1 MILLAAVVSI
11 NCGKEHPPK
20 NYVAKVNNAYL
31 TNQELTA
38 ILESSGKKQYKSEV
52 IRNWV
57 NKQVLYQEAE
67 KEGITG
73 QDIFK
78 NKLNESKIELAG
90 ALLTQKISDKEKI
103 KYDSVSVRN
112 YFKEH
117 KDEFKLF
124 DNSYYLN
131 LVEFKSE
138 DKAVQFRTLVLE
150 KGWKNALE
158 NFENDH
164 SMIKNNYQY
173 IFSEQ
178 DIYPVSLLRVIK
190 ELYPKEVSIVIAD
203 EMGGYTVVQLI
214 NNFAR
219 GTIPPFDAVKT
230 KALKRLIEKR
240 KEDAMRSYLQ
250 SLIEKYEIE
259 IKN

>member
-1 MILLAAVVSI
+1 MILLAAVVAV
-11 NCGKEHPPK
+11 NCSKKAPPK
-20 NYVAKVNNAYL
+20 NYIAKVNDTYL
-31 TNQELTA
+31 TNQQLTSL
-38 ILESSGKKQYKSEV
+38 LESSGRKQYRSEV

-57 NKQVLYQEAE
+57 NRQVLYQEAE
-67 KEGITG
+67 KEGITN
-73 QDIFK
+73 QDLFK
-78 NKLNESKIELAG
+78 NKLNESRIELAG
-90 ALLTQKISDKEKI
+90 ALLTQKVYDKEKI
-103 KYDSVSVRN
+103 KYDSVNVRN
-112 YFKEH
+112 YFEEH

-131 LVEFKSE
+131 MVEFGSE

-150 KGWKNALE
+150 KGWENALE
-158 NFENDH
+158 IFANDH
-164 SMIKNNYQY
+164 SMIKNNYQSM
-173 IFSEQ
+173 FNEQ

-190 ELYPKEVSIVIAD
+190 ELYPKEVSIVVAD

-214 NNFAR
+214 NHFAK
-219 GTIPPFDAVKT
+219 GTIPPFDAVKS

-240 KEDAMRSYLQ
+240 KEDVLRSYLQ